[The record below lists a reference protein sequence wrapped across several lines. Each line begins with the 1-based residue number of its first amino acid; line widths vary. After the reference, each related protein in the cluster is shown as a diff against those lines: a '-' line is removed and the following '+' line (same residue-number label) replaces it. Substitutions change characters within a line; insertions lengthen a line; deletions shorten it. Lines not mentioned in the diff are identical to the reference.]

1 MLLTTWSS
9 LPLRLWHDATPTPLT
24 VPPPSSSYT
33 NSIGFSNL
41 ESYSLSLSLSPSIWL
56 PHSPCLF
63 LYLSGESACVRACM
77 SVCTRVWLCIRLCV
91 RMHPIVFVALC
102 VCVCVWVIH
111 QVLLVGWYWFWLLR
125 GIFMWIKRPPLSLS
139 LLPVMRDPSG
149 TV

>member
-24 VPPPSSSYT
+24 VPPPPPPTQTVLFFQTWKVTLSH
-33 NSIGFSNL
+33 
-41 ESYSLSLSLSPSIWL
+41 SLSRQPSG
-56 PHSPCLF
+56 F
-63 LYLSGESACVRACM
+63 LTLLVSFSIFQVNQPCVRACM